1 MPYSQAKIYFDGSHY
16 IAIPQTFNPYRRKKN
31 IKIKKELTEILT
43 DKTENKKSATEAL
56 TPKERFERLYKEN
69 NGKKKTEKIKNITK
83 EMEKEFKD
91 KDKAKEF
98 VLRNMERITRNK
110 IVRKTRLVRK
120 LYLNEWNWFCT
131 FTYSNEKH
139 TEDSF
144 RKSLSNVLK
153 KMVYRKGW
161 RYIGVWERSPEKK
174 RLHFH
179 GIFYIPENSMP
190 GILESKSDYSFNTHT
205 RQSINQNSYF
215 YEKFGRNDFN
225 PINVIHELRDCANY
239 LMKYI
244 EKSGEKLIYSRN
256 IPTFFKSDIMDED
269 VLCTIGQEDRKL
281 LLADNFTC
289 WEDGCLIGQV
299 SPEVIRQ
306 MPKCN

>member
-1 MPYSQAKIYFDGSHY
+1 
-16 IAIPQTFNPYRRKKN
+16 
-31 IKIKKELTEILT
+31 
-43 DKTENKKSATEAL
+43 
-56 TPKERFERLYKEN
+56 
-69 NGKKKTEKIKNITK
+69 
-83 EMEKEFKD
+83 MEKEFKD
-91 KDKAKEF
+91 KDEAEGF

-131 FTYSNEKH
+131 FTFDDRKH
-139 TEDSF
+139 NEDSF

-153 KMVYRKGW
+153 KMVYRKDW

-190 GILESKSDYSFNTHT
+190 GTLESKSDYSFNTHT

-225 PINVIHELRDCANY
+225 TINVIHELRDCANY

>member
-1 MPYSQAKIYFDGSHY
+1 
-16 IAIPQTFNPYRRKKN
+16 
-31 IKIKKELTEILT
+31 
-43 DKTENKKSATEAL
+43 
-56 TPKERFERLYKEN
+56 
-69 NGKKKTEKIKNITK
+69 
-83 EMEKEFKD
+83 
-91 KDKAKEF
+91 
-98 VLRNMERITRNK
+98 
-110 IVRKTRLVRK
+110 
-120 LYLNEWNWFCT
+120 
-131 FTYSNEKH
+131 
-139 TEDSF
+139 
-144 RKSLSNVLK
+144 
-153 KMVYRKGW
+153 
-161 RYIGVWERSPEKK
+161 
-174 RLHFH
+174 
-179 GIFYIPENSMP
+179 MP

-225 PINVIHELRDCANY
+225 PINVIHELRDFANY